1 MSTPSTSS
9 GVPTQIKVAAA
20 QTETAYGD
28 ARANLARHLEYMSD
42 ARARG
47 VRLLVFPELS
57 LHGHSVG
64 KDALTLAIRQNDT
77 LIGQLAEASIDMY
90 SVFGFVEEA
99 PGGQFYN
106 SQATVANGR
115 LVHVHRKAMLATYG
129 KLRDGLYFAA
139 GPTPESFALDDG
151 WQVATP
157 ICADLWNP
165 AVVHRLACD
174 GVTLFAAPISSARE
188 AVGGG
193 FDNPA
198 GWDINLRFYAFTY
211 GVGIVMANRVGS
223 EGMMTFWGGSRILDP
238 FGQTVAQAPDD
249 KECLVTGEL
258 DYEAVRRARFLLPT
272 VRDARAFELR
282 DRASRCAAAGRDV
295 QA

>member
-115 LVHVHRKAMLATYG
+115 LVFNDGDELLHGSKATG
-129 KLRDGLYFAA
+129 SSVR
-139 GPTPESFALDDG
+139 ALG
-151 WQVATP
+151 IELTSPLFVRIEWRVAT
-157 ICADLWNP
+157 LSSR
-165 AVVHRLACD
+165 AV
-174 GVTLFAAPISSARE
+174 SSWP
-188 AVGGG
+188 
-193 FDNPA
+193 DC
-198 GWDINLRFYAFTY
+198 LR
-211 GVGIVMANRVGS
+211 
-223 EGMMTFWGGSRILDP
+223 
-238 FGQTVAQAPDD
+238 
-249 KECLVTGEL
+249 
-258 DYEAVRRARFLLPT
+258 
-272 VRDARAFELR
+272 
-282 DRASRCAAAGRDV
+282 
-295 QA
+295 